1 MLSYTCTVWY
11 VKDFLERDSI
21 MKNEK
26 KPDRIGFTLSNGITF
41 WFSNDSNG
49 IKAMID
55 LLNHYDEMQGGRVFN
70 GDKASY
76 Q

>member
-1 MLSYTCTVWY
+1 
-11 VKDFLERDSI
+11 
-21 MKNEK
+21 MKKEK
-26 KPDRIGFTLSNGITF
+26 KVDRIGFTLSNGITF

-55 LLNHYDEMQGGRVFN
+55 LLNKYDEMQGGRVFN

>member
-1 MLSYTCTVWY
+1 
-11 VKDFLERDSI
+11 
-21 MKNEK
+21 MKNK
-26 KPDRIGFTLSNGITF
+26 KIDRIGFTLSNGITF

-55 LLNHYDEMQGGRVFN
+55 LLNRYDSMNNRKNSN
-70 GDKASY
+70 GNKPSY